1 MLSSLKGYY
10 TIRFRLYLMN
20 GDVIELIH
28 IAVEKE
34 AKAAPVISMFF
45 N

>member
-1 MLSSLKGYY
+1 
-10 TIRFRLYLMN
+10 MN

-34 AKAAPVISMFF
+34 AKAAPVISMFLISIMLYHF
-45 N
+45 